1 VAAGH
6 RLAGYDRQPGLEVT
20 VQKRRKPGIFF
31 QCKQT
36 RQPSLALNSFAIINN
51 RTAWGQWLVEEG
63 REFRFRG
70 DLYSQES
77 TFPLVWIC
85 KVRFFNSLESNNFQ
99 SISYLDTV
107 WLTWVYRGTCE
118 SICTILCVADFSAWS
133 SGFRAGTHRN
143 AIPVLFLIS
152 GTPFRS
158 FSAYSW

>member
-1 VAAGH
+1 MKRKAGRGRRPRPGPHGH
-6 RLAGYDRQPGLEVT
+6 RLAGYDRRPGLEVT

-77 TFPLVWIC
+77 TFPLLFGCFDEFCISIL
-85 KVRFFNSLESNNFQ
+85 SL
-99 SISYLDTV
+99 
-107 WLTWVYRGTCE
+107 
-118 SICTILCVADFSAWS
+118 
-133 SGFRAGTHRN
+133 
-143 AIPVLFLIS
+143 
-152 GTPFRS
+152 
-158 FSAYSW
+158 